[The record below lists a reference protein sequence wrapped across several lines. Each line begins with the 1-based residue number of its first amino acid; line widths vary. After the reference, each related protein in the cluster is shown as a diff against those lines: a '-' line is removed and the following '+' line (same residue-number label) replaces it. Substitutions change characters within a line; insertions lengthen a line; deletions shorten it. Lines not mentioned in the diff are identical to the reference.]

1 MSTLMKYKYWIGGAF
16 SLFVLALIIGAI
28 RPKGVSGAPTAPPAE
43 VQENIIV
50 RGKTPTRYG
59 MFREDVLQCDG
70 TFKRVQRCVLSL
82 AARVQQPSE
91 LTLDAATHILRT
103 DLYHRHESSRNDRFR
118 SHQRSKVY
126 GYKASKPHSFFVCYT
141 QVRVTDTGAPR

>member
-50 RGKTPTRYG
+50 RGKTSTRYG

-103 DLYHRHESSRNDRFR
+103 IYIIATSLPEMTDLGATNGAKSTVTKHLNRIPFLCVTR
-118 SHQRSKVY
+118 K
-126 GYKASKPHSFFVCYT
+126 FV
-141 QVRVTDTGAPR
+141 